1 MYAAQS
7 EDGKQVGEL
16 TKKSEFTNFISY
28 FSVQGDFASLVVAD
42 GRLEFRFD
50 TGSGEMVFYK

>member
-50 TGSGEMVFYK
+50 TGSGEMVF